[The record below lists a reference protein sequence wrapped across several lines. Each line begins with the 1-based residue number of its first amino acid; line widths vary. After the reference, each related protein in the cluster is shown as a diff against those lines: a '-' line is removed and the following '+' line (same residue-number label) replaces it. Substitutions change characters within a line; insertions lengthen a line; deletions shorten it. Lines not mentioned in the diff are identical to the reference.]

1 MNTQLLAG
9 QAIPLTPD
17 GNWLYLKAAQAE
29 IEIYRES
36 SGERVT
42 LGKSSVFNVG
52 EGKHLGRLL
61 ISSRTD
67 NQIEIQFGFGTFTPP
82 VEGQS
87 VVVQALPNVVIE
99 QQPAVEIAP
108 NQQVAVSQLPAVH
121 IAANQQLAVSAL
133 PAVELAAN
141 QKLAVTSLPSVEVS
155 ALPAVTLEAA
165 QVVKVDEQVSG
176 NLITEAVSVFPHNIA
191 QNATRKAITIK
202 AAKANSASRCVESF
216 GRFTKADL
224 IAGVS
229 VDVGRY
235 PMPYG
240 MEKHLIFCNC
250 QITETATKAPISPST
265 ITKTDYKTVSVVG
278 DTVGSQTHGHLMAY
292 YSKMPVHLNY
302 FNSVNYQAV

>member
-29 IEIYRES
+29 IDIYRES

-99 QQPAVEIAP
+99 QMPSVTVEQLPAVEIAP
-108 NQQVAVSQLPAVH
+108 NQQ
-121 IAANQQLAVSAL
+121 LAVNQL

-141 QKLAVTSLPSVEVS
+141 QQLGVTALPPVEFKAPQPVNVQS
-155 ALPAVTLEAA
+155 LPAVTLEAA
-165 QVVKVDEQVSG
+165 QVVKVDEQVSNG
-176 NLITEAVSVFPHNIA
+176 LVTEAVSVFPHNIA

-202 AAKANSASRCVESF
+202 AAKANSASVFIDAFELEAGERITIES
-216 GRFTKADL
+216 TADMTL
-224 IAGVS
+224 TGTAGDAVTT
-229 VDVGRY
+229 
-235 PMPYG
+235 
-240 MEKHLIFCNC
+240 MEI
-250 QITETATKAPISPST
+250 
-265 ITKTDYKTVSVVG
+265 
-278 DTVGSQTHGHLMAY
+278 
-292 YSKMPVHLNY
+292 
-302 FNSVNYQAV
+302 

>member
-1 MNTQLLAG
+1 MNTQLLEG

-17 GNWLYLKAAQAE
+17 GNWLYLKSAQAE

-108 NQQVAVSQLPAVH
+108 NQQLAVSQLPAVH

-202 AAKANSASRCVESF
+202 AAKANTASVFIDAFELEAGERITIES
-216 GRFTKADL
+216 TADMTL
-224 IAGVS
+224 TG
-229 VDVGRY
+229 
-235 PMPYG
+235 
-240 MEKHLIFCNC
+240 
-250 QITETATKAPISPST
+250 TA
-265 ITKTDYKTVSVVG
+265 G
-278 DTVGSQTHGHLMAY
+278 DTVTTMEI
-292 YSKMPVHLNY
+292 
-302 FNSVNYQAV
+302 

>member
-1 MNTQLLAG
+1 MNTQLIAG
-9 QAIPLTPD
+9 QPIPLTPD

-67 NQIEIQFGFGTFTPP
+67 NEIEIQFGYGSFMPP

-99 QQPAVEIAP
+99 HMPSVTVEHLPAVEIAP
-108 NQQVAVSQLPAVH
+108 
-121 IAANQQLAVSAL
+121 NQQLAVSAL

-155 ALPAVTLEAA
+155 TLPAVTLEST
-165 QVVKVDEQVSG
+165 QVVKVDEQVSS
-176 NLITEAVSVFPHNIA
+176 NLITEAVSVYPHNMT

-202 AAKANSASRCVESF
+202 AAKANTASVFIDAFELEAGERITIES
-216 GRFTKADL
+216 
-224 IAGVS
+224 
-229 VDVGRY
+229 
-235 PMPYG
+235 
-240 MEKHLIFCNC
+240 
-250 QITETATKAPISPST
+250 TAAMTLTGTA
-265 ITKTDYKTVSVVG
+265 G
-278 DTVGSQTHGHLMAY
+278 DTVTIMEI
-292 YSKMPVHLNY
+292 
-302 FNSVNYQAV
+302 

>member
-1 MNTQLLAG
+1 MNTQLIAG

-108 NQQVAVSQLPAVH
+108 NQQ
-121 IAANQQLAVSAL
+121 LAVNQL

-141 QKLAVTSLPSVEVS
+141 QQLGVTTLPPVEFKAPQPVNVQSLPSVEVS
-155 ALPAVTLEAA
+155 ALPAVTLEAT

-202 AAKANSASRCVESF
+202 AAKANSASVFIDAFELEAGERITIES
-216 GRFTKADL
+216 TADMTL
-224 IAGVS
+224 TG
-229 VDVGRY
+229 
-235 PMPYG
+235 
-240 MEKHLIFCNC
+240 
-250 QITETATKAPISPST
+250 TA
-265 ITKTDYKTVSVVG
+265 G
-278 DTVGSQTHGHLMAY
+278 DTVTTMEI
-292 YSKMPVHLNY
+292 
-302 FNSVNYQAV
+302 

>member
-1 MNTQLLAG
+1 MNTQLIAG

-42 LGKSSVFNVG
+42 LGKSAVFNVG

-67 NQIEIQFGFGTFTPP
+67 NEIEIQFGYGSFMPP

-99 QQPAVEIAP
+99 HMPSVTVEHLPAVEIAP
-108 NQQVAVSQLPAVH
+108 
-121 IAANQQLAVSAL
+121 NQQLAVSAL

-155 ALPAVTLEAA
+155 TLPAVTLEAT
-165 QVVKVDEQVSG
+165 QVVKVDEQVSNG
-176 NLITEAVSVFPHNIA
+176 LVTEAVSVFPHNIA

-202 AAKANSASRCVESF
+202 AAKANSASVFIDAFELEAGERITIES
-216 GRFTKADL
+216 TAD
-224 IAGVS
+224 
-229 VDVGRY
+229 
-235 PMPYG
+235 
-240 MEKHLIFCNC
+240 
-250 QITETATKAPISPST
+250 ITLTGTA
-265 ITKTDYKTVSVVG
+265 G
-278 DTVGSQTHGHLMAY
+278 DTVTIMEI
-292 YSKMPVHLNY
+292 
-302 FNSVNYQAV
+302 

>member
-1 MNTQLLAG
+1 MNTQLIAG

-67 NQIEIQFGFGTFTPP
+67 NEIEIQFGYGSFMPP

-99 QQPAVEIAP
+99 HMPSVTVEHLPAVEIAP
-108 NQQVAVSQLPAVH
+108 
-121 IAANQQLAVSAL
+121 NQQLAVSAL

-155 ALPAVTLEAA
+155 TLPAVTLEAT
-165 QVVKVDEQVSG
+165 QVVKVDEQVSS
-176 NLITEAVSVFPHNIA
+176 NLITEAVSVFPHNMA

-202 AAKANSASRCVESF
+202 AAKANTASVFIDAFELEAGERITIES
-216 GRFTKADL
+216 
-224 IAGVS
+224 
-229 VDVGRY
+229 
-235 PMPYG
+235 
-240 MEKHLIFCNC
+240 
-250 QITETATKAPISPST
+250 TAA
-265 ITKTDYKTVSVVG
+265 
-278 DTVGSQTHGHLMAY
+278 
-292 YSKMPVHLNY
+292 
-302 FNSVNYQAV
+302 

>member
-1 MNTQLLAG
+1 MNTQLIAG
-9 QAIPLTPD
+9 QPIPLTPD

-67 NQIEIQFGFGTFTPP
+67 NEIEIQFGYGSFMPP

-99 QQPAVEIAP
+99 HMPSVTVEHLPSVEIAP
-108 NQQVAVSQLPAVH
+108 
-121 IAANQQLAVSAL
+121 NQQLAVSAL

-155 ALPAVTLEAA
+155 TLPAVTLKST
-165 QVVKVDEQVSG
+165 QVVKVDEQVSS
-176 NLITEAVSVFPHNIA
+176 NLITEAVSVFPHNMA
-191 QNATRKAITIK
+191 QNTTRKAITIK
-202 AAKANSASRCVESF
+202 ASKANTASVFVDAFELEAGERITIESTAAMTLTGSAGDAV
-216 GRFTKADL
+216 T
-224 IAGVS
+224 I
-229 VDVGRY
+229 
-235 PMPYG
+235 
-240 MEKHLIFCNC
+240 MEI
-250 QITETATKAPISPST
+250 
-265 ITKTDYKTVSVVG
+265 
-278 DTVGSQTHGHLMAY
+278 
-292 YSKMPVHLNY
+292 
-302 FNSVNYQAV
+302 

>member
-202 AAKANSASRCVESF
+202 AAKANAASVFIDAFELEAGERITIES
-216 GRFTKADL
+216 TADMTL
-224 IAGVS
+224 TG
-229 VDVGRY
+229 
-235 PMPYG
+235 
-240 MEKHLIFCNC
+240 
-250 QITETATKAPISPST
+250 TA
-265 ITKTDYKTVSVVG
+265 G
-278 DTVGSQTHGHLMAY
+278 DTVTTMEI
-292 YSKMPVHLNY
+292 
-302 FNSVNYQAV
+302 

>member
-1 MNTQLLAG
+1 MNTQLIAG
-9 QAIPLTPD
+9 QDIPLTPD

-42 LGKSSVFNVG
+42 LGKSAVFNVG

-67 NQIEIQFGFGTFTPP
+67 NEIEIQFGYGSFMPP

-99 QQPAVEIAP
+99 HMPSVTVEHLPAVEIAP
-108 NQQVAVSQLPAVH
+108 
-121 IAANQQLAVSAL
+121 NQQLAVSAL

-155 ALPAVTLEAA
+155 TLPAVTLEST
-165 QVVKVDEQVSG
+165 QVVKVDEQVSS
-176 NLITEAVSVFPHNIA
+176 NLITEAVSVFPHNMA

-202 AAKANSASRCVESF
+202 ASKANTASVFVDAFELEAGERITIESTAAMTLT
-216 GRFTKADL
+216 G
-224 IAGVS
+224 
-229 VDVGRY
+229 
-235 PMPYG
+235 
-240 MEKHLIFCNC
+240 
-250 QITETATKAPISPST
+250 TE
-265 ITKTDYKTVSVVG
+265 G
-278 DTVGSQTHGHLMAY
+278 DTVTIMEI
-292 YSKMPVHLNY
+292 
-302 FNSVNYQAV
+302 

>member
-29 IEIYRES
+29 IDIYRES

-108 NQQVAVSQLPAVH
+108 NQQ
-121 IAANQQLAVSAL
+121 LAVNQL

-141 QKLAVTSLPSVEVS
+141 QQLGVTTLPPVEFKAPQPVNVQSLPSVEVS
-155 ALPAVTLEAA
+155 ALPAVTLEAT
-165 QVVKVDEQVSG
+165 QVVKVNEQVSG

-202 AAKANSASRCVESF
+202 AAKANSASVFIDAFELEAGERITIES
-216 GRFTKADL
+216 TADMTL
-224 IAGVS
+224 TGA
-229 VDVGRY
+229 
-235 PMPYG
+235 
-240 MEKHLIFCNC
+240 
-250 QITETATKAPISPST
+250 A
-265 ITKTDYKTVSVVG
+265 G
-278 DTVGSQTHGHLMAY
+278 DTVTTMEI
-292 YSKMPVHLNY
+292 
-302 FNSVNYQAV
+302 

>member
-1 MNTQLLAG
+1 MNTQLIAG

-67 NQIEIQFGFGTFTPP
+67 NEIEIQFGYGSFMPP

-99 QQPAVEIAP
+99 HMPSVTVEHLPAVEIAP
-108 NQQVAVSQLPAVH
+108 
-121 IAANQQLAVSAL
+121 NQQLAVSAL

-155 ALPAVTLEAA
+155 TLPAVTLEAT
-165 QVVKVDEQVSG
+165 QVVKVDEQVSS
-176 NLITEAVSVFPHNIA
+176 NLITEAVSVFPHNMA

-202 AAKANSASRCVESF
+202 AAKANTASVFVDAFELEAGERITIESTAAMTLT
-216 GRFTKADL
+216 GT
-224 IAGVS
+224 AGDAVTI
-229 VDVGRY
+229 
-235 PMPYG
+235 
-240 MEKHLIFCNC
+240 MEI
-250 QITETATKAPISPST
+250 
-265 ITKTDYKTVSVVG
+265 
-278 DTVGSQTHGHLMAY
+278 
-292 YSKMPVHLNY
+292 
-302 FNSVNYQAV
+302 

>member
-108 NQQVAVSQLPAVH
+108 NQQ
-121 IAANQQLAVSAL
+121 LAVNQL

-141 QKLAVTSLPSVEVS
+141 QQLGVTTLPPVEFKAPQPVNVQSLPSVEVS
-155 ALPAVTLEAA
+155 ALPAVTLEAT
-165 QVVKVDEQVSG
+165 QVVKVDEQVSSG
-176 NLITEAVSVFPHNIA
+176 LVTEAVSVFPHNIA
-191 QNATRKAITIK
+191 QNTTRKAITIK
-202 AAKANSASRCVESF
+202 AAKANSASVFIDAFELEAGERITIESTAAMTLT
-216 GRFTKADL
+216 GT
-224 IAGVS
+224 AGDAVTT
-229 VDVGRY
+229 
-235 PMPYG
+235 
-240 MEKHLIFCNC
+240 MEI
-250 QITETATKAPISPST
+250 
-265 ITKTDYKTVSVVG
+265 
-278 DTVGSQTHGHLMAY
+278 
-292 YSKMPVHLNY
+292 
-302 FNSVNYQAV
+302 

>member
-1 MNTQLLAG
+1 MNTQLIAG

-108 NQQVAVSQLPAVH
+108 NQQLAVSQLPAVH

-191 QNATRKAITIK
+191 HNATRKAITIK
-202 AAKANSASRCVESF
+202 AAKANSASVFIDAFELEAGERITIES
-216 GRFTKADL
+216 TADMTL
-224 IAGVS
+224 TG
-229 VDVGRY
+229 
-235 PMPYG
+235 
-240 MEKHLIFCNC
+240 
-250 QITETATKAPISPST
+250 TA
-265 ITKTDYKTVSVVG
+265 G
-278 DTVGSQTHGHLMAY
+278 DTVTTMEI
-292 YSKMPVHLNY
+292 
-302 FNSVNYQAV
+302 

>member
-67 NQIEIQFGFGTFTPP
+67 NEIEIQFGYGSFMPP

-99 QQPAVEIAP
+99 HMPSVTVEHLPAVEIAP
-108 NQQVAVSQLPAVH
+108 
-121 IAANQQLAVSAL
+121 NQQLAVSAL

-155 ALPAVTLEAA
+155 TLPAVTLEAT
-165 QVVKVDEQVSG
+165 QVVKVDEQVSS
-176 NLITEAVSVFPHNIA
+176 NLITEAVSVFPHNMA

-202 AAKANSASRCVESF
+202 ASKANTASVFVDAFELEAGERITIES
-216 GRFTKADL
+216 
-224 IAGVS
+224 
-229 VDVGRY
+229 
-235 PMPYG
+235 
-240 MEKHLIFCNC
+240 
-250 QITETATKAPISPST
+250 TAAMTLTGAA
-265 ITKTDYKTVSVVG
+265 G
-278 DTVGSQTHGHLMAY
+278 DTVTIMEI
-292 YSKMPVHLNY
+292 
-302 FNSVNYQAV
+302 

>member
-191 QNATRKAITIK
+191 HNATRKAITIK
-202 AAKANSASRCVESF
+202 AAKANSASVFIDAFELEAGERITIES
-216 GRFTKADL
+216 TADMTL
-224 IAGVS
+224 TG
-229 VDVGRY
+229 
-235 PMPYG
+235 
-240 MEKHLIFCNC
+240 
-250 QITETATKAPISPST
+250 TA
-265 ITKTDYKTVSVVG
+265 G
-278 DTVGSQTHGHLMAY
+278 DTVTTMEI
-292 YSKMPVHLNY
+292 
-302 FNSVNYQAV
+302 

>member
-1 MNTQLLAG
+1 MNTQLIAG

-108 NQQVAVSQLPAVH
+108 NQQ
-121 IAANQQLAVSAL
+121 LAVNQL

-141 QKLAVTSLPSVEVS
+141 QQLGVTTLPPVEFKAPQPVNVQSLPSVEVS

-165 QVVKVDEQVSG
+165 QVVKVNEQVSG

-202 AAKANSASRCVESF
+202 AAKANSASVFIDAFELEAGERITIES
-216 GRFTKADL
+216 TADMTL
-224 IAGVS
+224 TG
-229 VDVGRY
+229 
-235 PMPYG
+235 
-240 MEKHLIFCNC
+240 
-250 QITETATKAPISPST
+250 T
-265 ITKTDYKTVSVVG
+265 VG
-278 DTVGSQTHGHLMAY
+278 DTVTTMEI
-292 YSKMPVHLNY
+292 
-302 FNSVNYQAV
+302 

>member
-42 LGKSSVFNVG
+42 LGKSAVFNVG

-67 NQIEIQFGFGTFTPP
+67 NEIEIQFGYGSFMPP

-99 QQPAVEIAP
+99 HMPSVTVEHLPAVEIAP
-108 NQQVAVSQLPAVH
+108 
-121 IAANQQLAVSAL
+121 NQQLAVSAL

-155 ALPAVTLEAA
+155 TLPAVTLEST
-165 QVVKVDEQVSG
+165 QVVKVDEQVSS
-176 NLITEAVSVFPHNIA
+176 NLITEAVSVFPHNMA
-191 QNATRKAITIK
+191 QNTTRKAITIK
-202 AAKANSASRCVESF
+202 ASKANTASVFVDAFELDAGERITIESTAAMTLT
-216 GRFTKADL
+216 GT
-224 IAGVS
+224 AGDAVTI
-229 VDVGRY
+229 
-235 PMPYG
+235 
-240 MEKHLIFCNC
+240 MEI
-250 QITETATKAPISPST
+250 
-265 ITKTDYKTVSVVG
+265 
-278 DTVGSQTHGHLMAY
+278 
-292 YSKMPVHLNY
+292 
-302 FNSVNYQAV
+302 

>member
-1 MNTQLLAG
+1 MNTQLIAG

-42 LGKSSVFNVG
+42 LGKSAVFNVG

-67 NQIEIQFGFGTFTPP
+67 NEIEIQFGYGSFMPP

-99 QQPAVEIAP
+99 HMPSVTVEHLPAVEIAP
-108 NQQVAVSQLPAVH
+108 
-121 IAANQQLAVSAL
+121 NQQLAVSAL

-155 ALPAVTLEAA
+155 TLPAVTLEST
-165 QVVKVDEQVSG
+165 QVVKVDEQVSS
-176 NLITEAVSVFPHNIA
+176 NLITEAVSVFPHNMA

-202 AAKANSASRCVESF
+202 ASKANTASVFVDAFELEAGERITIESTAAMTLTGSAGDAV
-216 GRFTKADL
+216 T
-224 IAGVS
+224 I
-229 VDVGRY
+229 
-235 PMPYG
+235 
-240 MEKHLIFCNC
+240 MEI
-250 QITETATKAPISPST
+250 
-265 ITKTDYKTVSVVG
+265 
-278 DTVGSQTHGHLMAY
+278 
-292 YSKMPVHLNY
+292 
-302 FNSVNYQAV
+302 

>member
-1 MNTQLLAG
+1 MNTQLIAG

-108 NQQVAVSQLPAVH
+108 NQQLAVSQLPAVH

-165 QVVKVDEQVSG
+165 QVVKVDEQISG

-202 AAKANSASRCVESF
+202 AAKANGASVFIDAFELEAGERITIES
-216 GRFTKADL
+216 TADMTL
-224 IAGVS
+224 TG
-229 VDVGRY
+229 
-235 PMPYG
+235 
-240 MEKHLIFCNC
+240 
-250 QITETATKAPISPST
+250 TA
-265 ITKTDYKTVSVVG
+265 G
-278 DTVGSQTHGHLMAY
+278 DTVTTMEI
-292 YSKMPVHLNY
+292 
-302 FNSVNYQAV
+302 

>member
-1 MNTQLLAG
+1 MNTQLIAG

-99 QQPAVEIAP
+99 QMPSVTVEHLPAVEIAP
-108 NQQVAVSQLPAVH
+108 NQQ
-121 IAANQQLAVSAL
+121 LAVNQL

-141 QKLAVTSLPSVEVS
+141 QQLGVTALPPVEFKAPQPVDIQS
-155 ALPAVTLEAA
+155 LPAVTLEAA

-202 AAKANSASRCVESF
+202 AAKANTASVFIDAFELEAGERITIES
-216 GRFTKADL
+216 TADMTL
-224 IAGVS
+224 TG
-229 VDVGRY
+229 
-235 PMPYG
+235 
-240 MEKHLIFCNC
+240 
-250 QITETATKAPISPST
+250 TA
-265 ITKTDYKTVSVVG
+265 G
-278 DTVGSQTHGHLMAY
+278 DTVTTMEI
-292 YSKMPVHLNY
+292 
-302 FNSVNYQAV
+302 

>member
-1 MNTQLLAG
+1 MNTQLIAG

-67 NQIEIQFGFGTFTPP
+67 NEIEIQFGYGSFMPP

-99 QQPAVEIAP
+99 HMPSVTVEHLPAVEIAP
-108 NQQVAVSQLPAVH
+108 
-121 IAANQQLAVSAL
+121 NQQLAVSAL

-155 ALPAVTLEAA
+155 TLPAVTLEST
-165 QVVKVDEQVSG
+165 QVVKVDEQVSS
-176 NLITEAVSVFPHNIA
+176 NLITEAVSVFPHNMA
-191 QNATRKAITIK
+191 QNTTRKAITIK
-202 AAKANSASRCVESF
+202 ASKANTASVFVDAFELDAGERITIESTAAMTLT
-216 GRFTKADL
+216 GT
-224 IAGVS
+224 AGDAVTI
-229 VDVGRY
+229 
-235 PMPYG
+235 
-240 MEKHLIFCNC
+240 MEI
-250 QITETATKAPISPST
+250 
-265 ITKTDYKTVSVVG
+265 
-278 DTVGSQTHGHLMAY
+278 
-292 YSKMPVHLNY
+292 
-302 FNSVNYQAV
+302 

>member
-1 MNTQLLAG
+1 MNTQLIAG

-67 NQIEIQFGFGTFTPP
+67 NEIEIQFGYGSFMPP

-87 VVVQALPNVVIE
+87 VVVQALPSVVIE
-99 QQPAVEIAP
+99 QLPAVEIAP
-108 NQQVAVSQLPAVH
+108 NQQLGITTLP
-121 IAANQQLAVSAL
+121 
-133 PAVELAAN
+133 PVEFKAPQPVN
-141 QKLAVTSLPSVEVS
+141 VQSLPSVEVS
-155 ALPAVTLEAA
+155 TLPAVTLKST
-165 QVVKVDEQVSG
+165 QVVKVDEQVSS

-202 AAKANSASRCVESF
+202 AAKANTASVFVDAFELEAGERITIESTAAMTLT
-216 GRFTKADL
+216 GT
-224 IAGVS
+224 AGDAVTI
-229 VDVGRY
+229 
-235 PMPYG
+235 
-240 MEKHLIFCNC
+240 MEI
-250 QITETATKAPISPST
+250 
-265 ITKTDYKTVSVVG
+265 
-278 DTVGSQTHGHLMAY
+278 
-292 YSKMPVHLNY
+292 
-302 FNSVNYQAV
+302 

>member
-1 MNTQLLAG
+1 MNTQLIAG

-42 LGKSSVFNVG
+42 LGKSAVFNVG

-67 NQIEIQFGFGTFTPP
+67 NEIEIQFGYGSFMPP

-87 VVVQALPNVVIE
+87 VVVQALPSVVIE
-99 QQPAVEIAP
+99 QLPAVEIAP
-108 NQQVAVSQLPAVH
+108 
-121 IAANQQLAVSAL
+121 NQQLAVSAL

-155 ALPAVTLEAA
+155 TLPAVTLKST
-165 QVVKVDEQVSG
+165 QVVKVDEQVSS

-202 AAKANSASRCVESF
+202 AAKANTASVFVDAFELEAGERITIESTAAMTLT
-216 GRFTKADL
+216 GT
-224 IAGVS
+224 AGDAVTI
-229 VDVGRY
+229 
-235 PMPYG
+235 
-240 MEKHLIFCNC
+240 MEI
-250 QITETATKAPISPST
+250 
-265 ITKTDYKTVSVVG
+265 
-278 DTVGSQTHGHLMAY
+278 
-292 YSKMPVHLNY
+292 
-302 FNSVNYQAV
+302 

>member
-67 NQIEIQFGFGTFTPP
+67 NEIEIQFGYGSFMPP

-99 QQPAVEIAP
+99 HMPSVTVEHLPAVEIAP
-108 NQQVAVSQLPAVH
+108 
-121 IAANQQLAVSAL
+121 NQQLAVSAL

-155 ALPAVTLEAA
+155 TLPAVTLEST
-165 QVVKVDEQVSG
+165 QVVKVDEQVSS
-176 NLITEAVSVFPHNIA
+176 NLITEAVSVFPHNMA

-202 AAKANSASRCVESF
+202 AAKANTASVFVDAFELEAGERITIESTAAMTLTGSAGDAV
-216 GRFTKADL
+216 T
-224 IAGVS
+224 I
-229 VDVGRY
+229 
-235 PMPYG
+235 
-240 MEKHLIFCNC
+240 MEI
-250 QITETATKAPISPST
+250 
-265 ITKTDYKTVSVVG
+265 
-278 DTVGSQTHGHLMAY
+278 
-292 YSKMPVHLNY
+292 
-302 FNSVNYQAV
+302 

>member
-1 MNTQLLAG
+1 MNTQLIAG

-29 IEIYRES
+29 IEVYRES

-67 NQIEIQFGFGTFTPP
+67 NQIEIQFGFGMFTPP

-108 NQQVAVSQLPAVH
+108 NQQ
-121 IAANQQLAVSAL
+121 LAVNQL

-141 QKLAVTSLPSVEVS
+141 QQLGVTMLPPVEFKAPQPVNVQSLPSVEVS
-155 ALPAVTLEAA
+155 ALPAVTLEAT
-165 QVVKVDEQVSG
+165 QVVKVDEQVSSG
-176 NLITEAVSVFPHNIA
+176 LVTEAVSVFPHNIA
-191 QNATRKAITIK
+191 QNTTRKAITIK
-202 AAKANSASRCVESF
+202 AAKANSASVFIDAFELEAGERITIESTAAMTLT
-216 GRFTKADL
+216 GT
-224 IAGVS
+224 AGDAVTT
-229 VDVGRY
+229 
-235 PMPYG
+235 
-240 MEKHLIFCNC
+240 MEI
-250 QITETATKAPISPST
+250 
-265 ITKTDYKTVSVVG
+265 
-278 DTVGSQTHGHLMAY
+278 
-292 YSKMPVHLNY
+292 
-302 FNSVNYQAV
+302 

>member
-17 GNWLYLKAAQAE
+17 GNWLYLKSAQAE

-99 QQPAVEIAP
+99 QMPSVTVEHLPAVEIAP
-108 NQQVAVSQLPAVH
+108 NQQ
-121 IAANQQLAVSAL
+121 LAVNQL

-141 QKLAVTSLPSVEVS
+141 QQLGVTALPPVEFKAPQPVEVQS
-155 ALPAVTLEAA
+155 LPAVTLEAA
-165 QVVKVDEQVSG
+165 QVVKVDEQVSSG
-176 NLITEAVSVFPHNIA
+176 LVTEAVSVFPHNIA

-202 AAKANSASRCVESF
+202 AAKANTASVFIDAFELEAGERITIES
-216 GRFTKADL
+216 TADMTL
-224 IAGVS
+224 TG
-229 VDVGRY
+229 
-235 PMPYG
+235 
-240 MEKHLIFCNC
+240 
-250 QITETATKAPISPST
+250 TA
-265 ITKTDYKTVSVVG
+265 G
-278 DTVGSQTHGHLMAY
+278 DTVTTMEI
-292 YSKMPVHLNY
+292 
-302 FNSVNYQAV
+302 

>member
-67 NQIEIQFGFGTFTPP
+67 NEIEIQFGYGSFMPP

-99 QQPAVEIAP
+99 HMPSVTIEHLPAVEIAP
-108 NQQVAVSQLPAVH
+108 
-121 IAANQQLAVSAL
+121 NQQLAVSAL

-141 QKLAVTSLPSVEVS
+141 QTLAVTSLPSVEVS
-155 ALPAVTLEAA
+155 TLPAVTLEST
-165 QVVKVDEQVSG
+165 QVVKVDEQVSS
-176 NLITEAVSVFPHNIA
+176 NLITEAVSVFPHNMA
-191 QNATRKAITIK
+191 QNTTRKAITIK
-202 AAKANSASRCVESF
+202 AAKANTASVFIDAFELEAGERITIESTAAMTLT
-216 GRFTKADL
+216 GT
-224 IAGVS
+224 AG
-229 VDVGRY
+229 GG
-235 PMPYG
+235 PP
-240 MEKHLIFCNC
+240 
-250 QITETATKAPISPST
+250 
-265 ITKTDYKTVSVVG
+265 
-278 DTVGSQTHGHLMAY
+278 
-292 YSKMPVHLNY
+292 
-302 FNSVNYQAV
+302 

>member
-1 MNTQLLAG
+1 MNTQLIAG

-42 LGKSSVFNVG
+42 LGMSAVFNVG

-67 NQIEIQFGFGTFTPP
+67 NEIEIQFGYGSFMPP

-99 QQPAVEIAP
+99 HMPSVTVEHLPAVEIAP
-108 NQQVAVSQLPAVH
+108 
-121 IAANQQLAVSAL
+121 NQQLAVSAL

-155 ALPAVTLEAA
+155 TLPAVTLKST
-165 QVVKVDEQVSG
+165 QVVKVDEQVSS
-176 NLITEAVSVFPHNIA
+176 NLITEAVSVFPHNMA

-202 AAKANSASRCVESF
+202 ASKANTASVFVDAFELEAGERITIESTAAMTLT
-216 GRFTKADL
+216 GT
-224 IAGVS
+224 AGDAVTI
-229 VDVGRY
+229 
-235 PMPYG
+235 
-240 MEKHLIFCNC
+240 MEI
-250 QITETATKAPISPST
+250 
-265 ITKTDYKTVSVVG
+265 
-278 DTVGSQTHGHLMAY
+278 
-292 YSKMPVHLNY
+292 
-302 FNSVNYQAV
+302 

>member
-108 NQQVAVSQLPAVH
+108 NQQ
-121 IAANQQLAVSAL
+121 LAVNQL

-141 QKLAVTSLPSVEVS
+141 QQLGVTTLPPVEFKAPQPVNVQSLPSVEVS
-155 ALPAVTLEAA
+155 ALPAVTLEAT

-202 AAKANSASRCVESF
+202 AAKANTASVFIDAFELEAGERITIES
-216 GRFTKADL
+216 TADMTL
-224 IAGVS
+224 TG
-229 VDVGRY
+229 
-235 PMPYG
+235 
-240 MEKHLIFCNC
+240 
-250 QITETATKAPISPST
+250 TA
-265 ITKTDYKTVSVVG
+265 G
-278 DTVGSQTHGHLMAY
+278 DTVTTMEI
-292 YSKMPVHLNY
+292 
-302 FNSVNYQAV
+302 

>member
-1 MNTQLLAG
+1 MNTQLIAG

-29 IEIYRES
+29 IEVYRES

-67 NQIEIQFGFGTFTPP
+67 NQIEIQFGFGMFTPP

-108 NQQVAVSQLPAVH
+108 NQQ
-121 IAANQQLAVSAL
+121 LAVNQL

-141 QKLAVTSLPSVEVS
+141 QQLGVTTLPPVEFKAPQPVNVQSLPSVEVS
-155 ALPAVTLEAA
+155 ALPAVTLEAT
-165 QVVKVDEQVSG
+165 QVVKVDEQVSSG
-176 NLITEAVSVFPHNIA
+176 LVTEAVSVFPHNIA
-191 QNATRKAITIK
+191 QNTTRKAITIK
-202 AAKANSASRCVESF
+202 AAKANSASVFIDAFELEAGERITIESTAAMTLT
-216 GRFTKADL
+216 GT
-224 IAGVS
+224 AGDAVTT
-229 VDVGRY
+229 
-235 PMPYG
+235 
-240 MEKHLIFCNC
+240 MEI
-250 QITETATKAPISPST
+250 
-265 ITKTDYKTVSVVG
+265 
-278 DTVGSQTHGHLMAY
+278 
-292 YSKMPVHLNY
+292 
-302 FNSVNYQAV
+302 

>member
-1 MNTQLLAG
+1 LAG

-42 LGKSSVFNVG
+42 LGKSAVFNVG

-67 NQIEIQFGFGTFTPP
+67 NEIEIQFGYGSFMPP

-99 QQPAVEIAP
+99 HMPSVTVEHLPAVEIAP
-108 NQQVAVSQLPAVH
+108 
-121 IAANQQLAVSAL
+121 NQQLAVSAL

-155 ALPAVTLEAA
+155 TLPAVTLEST
-165 QVVKVDEQVSG
+165 QVVKVDEQVSS
-176 NLITEAVSVFPHNIA
+176 NLITEAVSVFPHNMA
-191 QNATRKAITIK
+191 QNATRKAITVK
-202 AAKANSASRCVESF
+202 ASKANTASVFVDAFELEAGERITIESTAAMTLTGSAGDAV
-216 GRFTKADL
+216 T
-224 IAGVS
+224 I
-229 VDVGRY
+229 
-235 PMPYG
+235 
-240 MEKHLIFCNC
+240 MEI
-250 QITETATKAPISPST
+250 
-265 ITKTDYKTVSVVG
+265 
-278 DTVGSQTHGHLMAY
+278 
-292 YSKMPVHLNY
+292 
-302 FNSVNYQAV
+302 

>member
-191 QNATRKAITIK
+191 QNTTRKAITIK
-202 AAKANSASRCVESF
+202 AAKANSASVFIDAFELEAGERITIES
-216 GRFTKADL
+216 TADMTL
-224 IAGVS
+224 TG
-229 VDVGRY
+229 
-235 PMPYG
+235 
-240 MEKHLIFCNC
+240 
-250 QITETATKAPISPST
+250 TA
-265 ITKTDYKTVSVVG
+265 G
-278 DTVGSQTHGHLMAY
+278 DTVTTMEI
-292 YSKMPVHLNY
+292 
-302 FNSVNYQAV
+302 

>member
-1 MNTQLLAG
+1 MNTQLIAG

-108 NQQVAVSQLPAVH
+108 NQQLAVSQLPAVH

-176 NLITEAVSVFPHNIA
+176 NLVTEAVSVFPHNIA

-202 AAKANSASRCVESF
+202 AAKANGASVFIDAFELEAGERITIES
-216 GRFTKADL
+216 TADMTL
-224 IAGVS
+224 TG
-229 VDVGRY
+229 
-235 PMPYG
+235 
-240 MEKHLIFCNC
+240 
-250 QITETATKAPISPST
+250 TA
-265 ITKTDYKTVSVVG
+265 G
-278 DTVGSQTHGHLMAY
+278 DTVTTMEI
-292 YSKMPVHLNY
+292 
-302 FNSVNYQAV
+302 

>member
-1 MNTQLLAG
+1 MNTQLIAG

-42 LGKSSVFNVG
+42 LGKSAVFNVG

-67 NQIEIQFGFGTFTPP
+67 NEIEIQFGYGSFMPP

-99 QQPAVEIAP
+99 HMPSVTVEHLPAVEIAP
-108 NQQVAVSQLPAVH
+108 
-121 IAANQQLAVSAL
+121 NQQLAVSAL

-155 ALPAVTLEAA
+155 TLPAVTLEST
-165 QVVKVDEQVSG
+165 QVVKVDEQVSS
-176 NLITEAVSVFPHNIA
+176 NLITEAVSVFPHNMA
-191 QNATRKAITIK
+191 QNTTRKAITIK
-202 AAKANSASRCVESF
+202 ASKANTASVFVDAFELDAGERITIES
-216 GRFTKADL
+216 
-224 IAGVS
+224 
-229 VDVGRY
+229 
-235 PMPYG
+235 
-240 MEKHLIFCNC
+240 
-250 QITETATKAPISPST
+250 TAAMTLTGTA
-265 ITKTDYKTVSVVG
+265 G
-278 DTVGSQTHGHLMAY
+278 DTVTIMEI
-292 YSKMPVHLNY
+292 
-302 FNSVNYQAV
+302 